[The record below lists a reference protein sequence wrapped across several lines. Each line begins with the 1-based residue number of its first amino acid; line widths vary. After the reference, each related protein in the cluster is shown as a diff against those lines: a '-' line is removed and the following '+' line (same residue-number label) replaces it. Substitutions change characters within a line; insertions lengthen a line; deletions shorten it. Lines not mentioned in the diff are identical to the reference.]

1 MLIFCWLVVIQLGY
15 WRLSSIL
22 SVILWSRM
30 GCPKYFLGI
39 EVVHQKHSILLS
51 QWKYALNLLE
61 EAGLLRCKLANT
73 SMEANVDLWFDDS
86 HIFNDPRRYRRLI
99 EKLIYL
105 TVTTPDITFVVE
117 VLSRFMH
124 QLRET
129 HWLAA
134 IKVLASSRVVQK
146 NDWCTRNMDM

>member
-1 MLIFCWLVVIQLGY
+1 
-15 WRLSSIL
+15 
-22 SVILWSRM
+22 
-30 GCPKYFLGI
+30 
-39 EVVHQKHSILLS
+39 
-51 QWKYALNLLE
+51 
-61 EAGLLRCKLANT
+61 
-73 SMEANVDLWFDDS
+73 MEANVDLWFDDS